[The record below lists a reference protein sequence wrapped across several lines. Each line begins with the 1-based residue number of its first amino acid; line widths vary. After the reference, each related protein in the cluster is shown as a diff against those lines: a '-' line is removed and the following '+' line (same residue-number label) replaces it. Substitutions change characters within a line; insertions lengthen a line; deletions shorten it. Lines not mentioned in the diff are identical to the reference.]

1 MIPEV
6 PMIRHVHRI
15 GAVFYVLWGL
25 LHVLAGAGMLLAGA
39 EEQLDL
45 LSTAPLPEAEL
56 PAALAPLVHAGLSF
70 HGYNLLWFGLLAIG
84 VAVLLNWRNDVTGY
98 WVNLFVVGAD
108 DLGLVVFLI
117 LPGHLTFA
125 EAGLGPVLFL
135 LAAVLTTIGMVQRRR
150 EGVER

>member
-1 MIPEV
+1 
-6 PMIRHVHRI
+6 MIRHAHRI

-25 LHVLAGAGMLLAGA
+25 LHVLAGVGLLLAGP

-45 LSTAPLPEAEL
+45 LTTAPLAEAEL
-56 PAALAPLVHAGLSF
+56 PAALAPVVHAGLSF
-70 HGYNLLWFGLLAIG
+70 HGYNLLWFGLFAAG
-84 VAVLLNWRNDVTGY
+84 VAVLLNWRNDPTGY

-125 EAGLGPVLFL
+125 EAGLGPVLFV
-135 LAAVLTTIGMVQRRR
+135 LAAGFTTAGAVRRGR
-150 EGVER
+150 SGSEARC